1 MGVNIQWIS
10 LPDVVFFQEGPGV
23 RNTQYVDKGIKLL
36 NVANLQDGE
45 VDLSTSDRFI
55 SDEEAYGKYKH
66 FLVDEGDLIIA
77 SSGIKVEYFHKKMGF
92 IKKEHLPLCLN
103 TSTIRFKTLDEN
115 KLDIRYFMYFLKSV
129 HFKMQ
134 LSKLITGSAQLNFG
148 PSHLKQMKV
157 PMLPLENQKHIV
169 QILDKTNNLIN
180 KRQSQITA
188 LDELTQSLF
197 LEMFGDPVVN
207 PKNILTKK
215 LGDTGELKRG
225 MSKHRPRN
233 APELLGGPYPLI
245 QTGDVS
251 KAGLFIEE
259 YKSTYSEMG
268 LKQSKMWESGT
279 LCITIAANIAETSI
293 LKFDAC
299 FPDSVVGYKPHE
311 QMNTIFVHYWFSF
324 LQKIIERNAP
334 ESAQKN
340 INLKILNDLKIL
352 QPPIEK
358 QVEFANKVLAIN
370 KQKTRLLKAKNSM
383 EDLYE
388 AILQKAFKS
397 ELFQEQ

>member
-1 MGVNIQWIS
+1 MKMMELGKLVNIRTGKLDANAS
-10 LPDVVFFQEGPGV
+10 DENGLYPFFTCSVTPLKINSYTYDTECVLVAGNGDLNVKYYNGKFDAYQRTYIIETKDSEVLNVKYLYYFLEKYLEKLRSQSIGGV
-23 RNTQYVDKGIKLL
+23 IKYIKLSNL
-36 NVANLQDGE
+36 TEAIIPVFSINIQNKIVNVLE
-45 VDLSTSDRFI
+45 KSSV
-55 SDEEAYGKYKH
+55 
-66 FLVDEGDLIIA
+66 LI
-77 SSGIKVEYFHKKMGF
+77 E
-92 IKKEHLPLCLN
+92 
-103 TSTIRFKTLDEN
+103 
-115 KLDIRYFMYFLKSV
+115 
-129 HFKMQ
+129 
-134 LSKLITGSAQLNFG
+134 
-148 PSHLKQMKV
+148 
-157 PMLPLENQKHIV
+157 
-169 QILDKTNNLIN
+169 

-215 LGDTGELKRG
+215 LEDTGELKRG

-251 KAGLFIEE
+251 RAGLFIEE
-259 YKSTYSEMG
+259 YKSTYSELG
-268 LKQSKMWESGT
+268 LKQSKIWKTGT

-299 FPDSVVGYKPHE
+299 FPDSVVGYKPNE

-324 LQKIIERNAP
+324 LQKIIERTAP

-340 INLKILNDLKIL
+340 INLKILNGLEIL
-352 QPPIEK
+352 QPPIDK
-358 QVEFANKVLAIN
+358 QNEFANKVLEID
-370 KQKTRLLKAKNSM
+370 KQKSHLLKAKDSM
-383 EDLYE
+383 EDLYNSL
-388 AILQKAFKS
+388 LQKAFKG